1 MYICIYN
8 ANMYKMIPRQIRSVL
23 EKRLKKF
30 PILTLTGPRQSGKS
44 TLLKNCFPDYQ
55 FYNLERADYRQL
67 IMSDPIG
74 FLHNQGEK
82 IIFDEAQQI
91 PELFSYLQ
99 VVSDERGTAG
109 QYILSGSQSFL
120 MNERISQSLAGRTS
134 VCHLFPFDISE
145 IDIGDNLFES
155 IFKGFYPRIY
165 DFDIHPDEFYPS
177 YIQTYIERDV
187 RSIRSIENLTS
198 FARFLGLCAGRIG
211 QVLNLSSLA
220 NDTGISVNTAKSWL
234 SLLEAS
240 FVLYQLQPYYKNFN
254 KRLIK
259 SPKIYFYDTGLACS
273 LLNIKT
279 GPMLRNHYLYGA
291 LFENFVISEIIKMQ
305 HHAGQKPSVY
315 YWRDHNGI
323 EIDCIVE
330 DVAGQINALVI
341 KGGAT
346 INSDYFKN
354 LNRFPA
360 HSETVLKKVIYTGM
374 DTLSMKDTKIVSVN
388 SLVETIKQI
397 VSPTLSGNG

>member
-1 MYICIYN
+1 
-8 ANMYKMIPRQIRSVL
+8 MIPRQITSVL
-23 EKRLKKF
+23 ENRLRKF

-74 FLHNQGEK
+74 FLHHQGEK
-82 IIFDEAQQI
+82 VIFDEAQQI

-99 VVSDERGTAG
+99 VVSDERGKAG

-145 IDIGDNLFES
+145 IGLGDNLLES
-155 IFKGFYPRIY
+155 ICKGFYPRIY
-165 DFDIHPDEFYPS
+165 DFDIPPDEFYPS

-187 RSIRSIENLTS
+187 RSIRSIENLTT
-198 FARFLGLCAGRIG
+198 FTRFLGLCAGRIG

-220 NDTGISVNTAKSWL
+220 NDTGISVNTAKAWL

-259 SPKIYFYDTGLACS
+259 SPKLYFYDTGLACS
-273 LLNIKT
+273 LLNIQNGT
-279 GPMLRNHYLYGA
+279 MLRNHYLYGA

-305 HHAGQKPSVY
+305 HHSGQRPSVY

-323 EIDCIVE
+323 EVDCIVE
-330 DVAGQINALVI
+330 DVAGQINALEI

-346 INSDYFKN
+346 INNDYLKN

-360 HSETVLKKVIYTGM
+360 HGETVLKKVIYAGK
-374 DTLSMKDTKIVSVN
+374 DTFSMKDAKIVSVN
-388 SLVETIKQI
+388 SLVDTINEI
-397 VSPTLSGNG
+397 VSPTPSGKR

>member
-1 MYICIYN
+1 MYICIRN
-8 ANMYKMIPRQIRSVL
+8 ANMYNMIPRQIRSVL
-23 EKRLKKF
+23 ENRLKKF

-55 FYNLERADYRQL
+55 FFNLERADYRQL

-74 FLHNQGEK
+74 FLHHQGEK
-82 IIFDEAQQI
+82 VIFDEAQQI

-145 IDIGDNLFES
+145 IGLVDNLFES
-155 IFKGFYPRIY
+155 ICKGFYPRIY
-165 DFDIHPDEFYPS
+165 DFDIPPHEFYPT

-187 RSIRSIENLTS
+187 RSIRSIENLTT
-198 FARFLGLCAGRIG
+198 FTRFLGLCAGRIG

-220 NDTGISVNTAKSWL
+220 NDTGISVNTAKAWL

-240 FVLYQLQPYYKNFN
+240 FVLYQLQPYYNNFN

-259 SPKIYFYDTGLACS
+259 SPKLYFYDTGLACS
-273 LLNIKT
+273 LLNIQT
-279 GPMLRNHYLYGA
+279 GTMLRNHYLYGA

-305 HHAGQKPSVY
+305 HHAGQRPSVY

-323 EIDCIVE
+323 EVDCIVE
-330 DVAGQINALVI
+330 DVAGQLNVLEI

-346 INSDYFKN
+346 INNDYFKN

-360 HSETVLKKVIYTGM
+360 HGEAVLKKVIYTGM
-374 DTLSMKDTKIVSVN
+374 DTFSMRDAKIVSVN
-388 SLVETIKQI
+388 SLVETINEI
-397 VSPTLSGNG
+397 VTPTPSGDR